1 MDTTEKILKLVAL
14 GWDGKENELDF
25 FQRVYGLKAEIV
37 QKDDIV
43 YFKGSN
49 AMKVNEI
56 VEDLKKDFVE

>member
-37 QKDDIV
+37 QKDDMIEV
-43 YFKGSN
+43 VLSY
-49 AMKVNEI
+49 
-56 VEDLKKDFVE
+56 